1 MQKIDEIPKLNINII
16 KKPSNIDFITPR
28 SNKDNNN
35 ILLKSHNNLLTTF
48 YKFPPRLTSPFS
60 AENTSPNKT
69 FKINSKTNTSKHML
83 SDNIMLSSYKILD
96 LNDFVFN
103 ERLKTSST
111 RYSEKNFNKELL
123 NKLSKK
129 YDKRKKKL
137 KKNENKYNSLIKI
150 QKDQLNEVTF
160 IPSPSLLNTKKLGN
174 KNLLN
179 TIKKDKS
186 QSQKLRENK
195 KNNDKNVNINDEN
208 LPIFLRDKYN
218 IKGTNIIS
226 PFCIKARDESLY
238 KRIFYNYFKKPVI
251 TKKKGVDNKLN
262 IYYAENEEKFK
273 KKIIKINEKI
283 RKKGKKE
290 KNALFPNSVEGK
302 LANIKHKIKFMKKI
316 VDYAYPEMVLTRVRE
331 ANKILEYTRNKNK
344 NRIPYKSTDYKLNQ
358 YNKALTKDLI
368 KSFYISKL

>member
-1 MQKIDEIPKLNINII
+1 M
-16 KKPSNIDFITPR
+16 
-28 SNKDNNN
+28 
-35 ILLKSHNNLLTTF
+35 
-48 YKFPPRLTSPFS
+48 
-60 AENTSPNKT
+60 
-69 FKINSKTNTSKHML
+69 
-83 SDNIMLSSYKILD
+83 
-96 LNDFVFN
+96 
-103 ERLKTSST
+103 
-111 RYSEKNFNKELL
+111 
-123 NKLSKK
+123 
-129 YDKRKKKL
+129 KL